1 MTIRR
6 VHQEDTA
13 SLTKLLAEDVLAQL
27 SQAIAENGV
36 ARLAVSGGSSP
47 IPVFEYLSSQNL
59 DWAKVKITLVDDRC
73 VAETHPD
80 SNARLAKT
88 HLLKDRAADAEFIAL
103 FCDDTAESELSL
115 SQHFPSYDVVILG
128 MGLDAHTASIFP
140 EADERDLALA
150 RNTKERCLLT
160 DPKTAKHMRIT
171 QTLPQLLK
179 TDFLAVH
186 ITGEEKWQVLEPILE
201 KPASQFPISHFIHQ
215 EEAPVSL
222 YYTA

>member
-1 MTIRR
+1 MTIRL
-6 VHQEDTA
+6 VHQEDPA
-13 SLTKLLAEDVLAQL
+13 SLTKILAEDILAQL
-27 SQAIAENGV
+27 KQAIEKNGV

-47 IPVFEYLSSQNL
+47 IPVFEYLSSQSL
-59 DWAKVKITLVDDRC
+59 DWDKVKITLVDDRC
-73 VAETHPD
+73 VSETHLD
-80 SNARLAKT
+80 SNALLAKT
-88 HLLKDRAADAEFIAL
+88 HLLKDKAAAAEFIPL
-103 FCDDTAESELSL
+103 FCDDTAASELSL
-115 SQHFPSYDVVILG
+115 SEHFPRYDVVILG

-171 QTLPQLLK
+171 QTLPQLLN
-179 TDFLAVH
+179 TGFLAVH
-186 ITGEEKWQVLEPILE
+186 ITGEEKWKVLEPILE
-201 KPASQFPISHFIHQ
+201 KPADQFPISHFIHQ

>member
-1 MTIRR
+1 
-6 VHQEDTA
+6 
-13 SLTKLLAEDVLAQL
+13 
-27 SQAIAENGV
+27 
-36 ARLAVSGGSSP
+36 
-47 IPVFEYLSSQNL
+47 
-59 DWAKVKITLVDDRC
+59 
-73 VAETHPD
+73 
-80 SNARLAKT
+80 
-88 HLLKDRAADAEFIAL
+88 
-103 FCDDTAESELSL
+103 
-115 SQHFPSYDVVILG
+115 

-140 EADERDLALA
+140 EAEERDLALA
-150 RNTKERCLLT
+150 KDTKQRCLLT

-186 ITGEEKWQVLEPILE
+186 ITGEEKWKVLEPMLE